1 MIRPKI
7 EKLYMLEEKNLSTA
21 EKNVKKKAKR
31 SFPYWEQIINII
43 AVLLGTLAL
52 PFWESHYEKKEN
64 DLRLKQEA
72 MMVFSTNITQT
83 INYLETSK
91 SYTCLAENESD
102 RERKNDYKKKSDEY
116 YDKFLSLNPS
126 YEVAFT
132 KLKIYFDKKN
142 VPRDQEDK
150 VMDFQDIFDKHME
163 MLNSE
168 KICINKDMYEK
179 SKKEMFEKYDELIK
193 ELTQK
198 LN

>member
-1 MIRPKI
+1 MS
-7 EKLYMLEEKNLSTA
+7 E
-21 EKNVKKKAKR
+21 EKNVKKKAKD
-31 SFPYWEQIINII
+31 SFPYWEQVINII

-52 PFWESHYEKKEN
+52 PFWDSHYDKKEN

-91 SYTCLAENESD
+91 SYACLAQNESD
-102 RERKNDYKKKSDEY
+102 RERLNDYKKKSDEY

-132 KLKIYFDKKN
+132 QIKIYFNKNN
-142 VPRDQEDK
+142 VPKDQQDK
-150 VMDFQDIFDKHME
+150 IISFQDMFDKHME
-163 MLNSE
+163 MLNNRN
-168 KICINKDMYEK
+168 ICIDEDANEKKAYEK
-179 SKKEMFEKYDELIK
+179 SKNEIFEKYDDLIK
-193 ELTQK
+193 DLTQQ